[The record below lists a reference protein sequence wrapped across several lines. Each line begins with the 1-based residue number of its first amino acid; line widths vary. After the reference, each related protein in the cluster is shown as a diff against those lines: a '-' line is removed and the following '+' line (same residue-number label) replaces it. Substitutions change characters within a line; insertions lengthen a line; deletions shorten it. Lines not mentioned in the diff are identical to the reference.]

1 MMQKTLDQLVGQLII
16 AGFRCNKVSSNSNI
30 TRYIKEYNLS
40 GVILYDEDI
49 EKNKPGTRNIKSPV
63 QLKEL
68 THKLQSNS
76 DIPLLIAIDQEGGNV
91 NRLKSSY
98 GFSEF
103 PSWKHI
109 GMLDNDLITE
119 QFTNSISEAMV
130 STGINLNFAPVL
142 DLDYG
147 EKTYI
152 GKLERALSGDPK
164 LVIEHSKVFIDT
176 LKNDNIIS
184 CGKHF
189 PGQGSAIGDTHNGF
203 IDISESWSVADLL
216 PYTELI
222 ESHHLDM
229 IMVSHV
235 FNNKFDPEF
244 PASLSHETITNSL
257 RNDLNFK
264 GVIICDDPSMRA
276 ISDNYDFEDMF
287 VLMINSGIDLLCLG
301 NNLNYDPDF
310 IPKAVRAIR
319 SAIEKNRIS
328 IERINESIDRIALLK
343 KKYNLYE

>member
-1 MMQKTLDQLVGQLII
+1 MSKTLDQLVGQLII
-16 AGFRCNKVSSNSNI
+16 AGFRSDKVSNNSNI
-30 TRYIKEYNLS
+30 VRYIKEYNLS
-40 GVILYDEDI
+40 GVILYDQDI
-49 EKNKPGTRNIKSPV
+49 EKNKLGSRNIKSPA
-63 QLKEL
+63 QLKML
-68 THKLQSNS
+68 TDNLQSIS
-76 DIPLLIAIDQEGGNV
+76 DNPLFISIDQEGGNV
-91 NRLKSSY
+91 NRLNSSY
-98 GFSEF
+98 GFPEF
-103 PSWKHI
+103 PSWQHI
-109 GMLDNDLITE
+109 GLLDNDLITK
-119 QFTNSISEAMV
+119 QFAESMSETMT

-152 GKLERALSGDPK
+152 GKLERAFSGDPK
-164 LVIEHSKVFIDT
+164 LVIEHSKIFIDT
-176 LKNDNIIS
+176 MKNDNIIS

-189 PGQGSAIGDTHNGF
+189 PGQGSAKGDTHNGF

-229 IMVSHV
+229 IMLSHV
-235 FNNKFDPEF
+235 FNNKFDSEF

-328 IERINESIDRIALLK
+328 TERINESIDRIALLK

>member
-1 MMQKTLDQLVGQLII
+1 MSKTLDQLVGQLII
-16 AGFRCNKVSSNSNI
+16 AGFRSDKVSNNSNI
-30 TRYIKEYNLS
+30 VRYIKEYNLS
-40 GVILYDEDI
+40 GVILYDQDI
-49 EKNKPGTRNIKSPV
+49 EKNKLGSRNIKSPD
-63 QLKEL
+63 QLKML
-68 THKLQSNS
+68 TDNLQSIS
-76 DIPLLIAIDQEGGNV
+76 DNPLFISIDQEGGNV
-91 NRLKSSY
+91 NRLNSSY
-98 GFSEF
+98 GFPEF
-103 PSWKHI
+103 PSWQHI
-109 GMLDNDLITE
+109 GLLDNDLITK
-119 QFTNSISEAMV
+119 QFAESMSETMT

-152 GKLERALSGDPK
+152 SKLERAFSGDPK
-164 LVIEHSKVFIDT
+164 LVIKHSKIFIDT
-176 LKNDNIIS
+176 MKNDNIIS

-189 PGQGSAIGDTHNGF
+189 PGQGSAKGDTHNGF

-229 IMVSHV
+229 IMLSHV

-301 NNLNYDPDF
+301 NNLHYDPDF

-328 IERINESIDRIALLK
+328 TERINESIDRIALLK

>member
-1 MMQKTLDQLVGQLII
+1 MSKTLDQLVGQLII
-16 AGFRCNKVSSNSNI
+16 AGFRSDKVSNNSNI
-30 TRYIKEYNLS
+30 VRYIKEYNLS
-40 GVILYDEDI
+40 GVILYDQDI
-49 EKNKPGTRNIKSPV
+49 EKNKLGSRNIKSPA
-63 QLKEL
+63 QLKML
-68 THKLQSNS
+68 TDNLQSIS
-76 DIPLLIAIDQEGGNV
+76 DNPLFISIDQEGGNV
-91 NRLKSSY
+91 NRLNSSY
-98 GFSEF
+98 GFPEF
-103 PSWKHI
+103 PSWQHI
-109 GMLDNDLITE
+109 GLLDNDLITK
-119 QFTNSISEAMV
+119 QFAESMSETMT

-152 GKLERALSGDPK
+152 GKLERAFSGDPK
-164 LVIEHSKVFIDT
+164 LVIEHSKIFIDT
-176 LKNDNIIS
+176 MKNDNIIS

-189 PGQGSAIGDTHNGF
+189 PGQGSAKGDTHNGF

-229 IMVSHV
+229 IMLSHV

-328 IERINESIDRIALLK
+328 TERINESIDRIVLLK

>member
-1 MMQKTLDQLVGQLII
+1 MSKTLDQLVGQLII
-16 AGFRCNKVSSNSNI
+16 AGFRSDKVSNNSNI
-30 TRYIKEYNLS
+30 VRYIKEYNLS
-40 GVILYDEDI
+40 GVILYDQDI
-49 EKNKPGTRNIKSPV
+49 EKNKLGSRNIKSPA
-63 QLKEL
+63 QLKML
-68 THKLQSNS
+68 TDNLQSIS
-76 DIPLLIAIDQEGGNV
+76 DNPLFISIDQEGGNV
-91 NRLKSSY
+91 NRLNSSY
-98 GFSEF
+98 GFPEF
-103 PSWKHI
+103 PSWQHI
-109 GMLDNDLITE
+109 GLLDNDLITK
-119 QFTNSISEAMV
+119 QFAESMSETMT

-152 GKLERALSGDPK
+152 GKLERAFSGDPK
-164 LVIEHSKVFIDT
+164 LVIEHSKIFIDT
-176 LKNDNIIS
+176 MKNDNIIS

-189 PGQGSAIGDTHNGF
+189 PGQGSAKGDTHNGF
-203 IDISESWSVADLL
+203 IDISESWSVVDLL

-229 IMVSHV
+229 IMLSHV

-328 IERINESIDRIALLK
+328 TERINESIDRIALLK

>member
-1 MMQKTLDQLVGQLII
+1 MSKTLDQLVGQLII
-16 AGFRCNKVSSNSNI
+16 AGFRSDKVSNNSNI
-30 TRYIKEYNLS
+30 VRYIKEYNLS
-40 GVILYDEDI
+40 GVILYDQDI
-49 EKNKPGTRNIKSPV
+49 EKNKLGSRNIKSPA
-63 QLKEL
+63 QLKML
-68 THKLQSNS
+68 TDNLQSIS
-76 DIPLLIAIDQEGGNV
+76 DNPLIISIDQEGGNV
-91 NRLKSSY
+91 NRLNSSY
-98 GFSEF
+98 GFPEF
-103 PSWKHI
+103 PSWQHI
-109 GMLDNDLITE
+109 GLLDNDLITK
-119 QFTNSISEAMV
+119 QFAKSMSETMT

-152 GKLERALSGDPK
+152 GKLERAFSGDPK
-164 LVIEHSKVFIDT
+164 LVIEHSKIFIDT
-176 LKNDNIIS
+176 MKNDNIIS

-189 PGQGSAIGDTHNGF
+189 PGQGSAKGDTHNGF

-229 IMVSHV
+229 IMASHV
-235 FNNKFDPEF
+235 LNNKFDPEF

-319 SAIEKNRIS
+319 SALEKNRIS
-328 IERINESIDRIALLK
+328 TERINESIDRIASLK

>member
-1 MMQKTLDQLVGQLII
+1 MSKTLDQLVGQLII
-16 AGFRCNKVSSNSNI
+16 AGFRSDKVSNNSNI
-30 TRYIKEYNLS
+30 VRYIKEYNLS
-40 GVILYDEDI
+40 GVILYDQDI
-49 EKNKPGTRNIKSPV
+49 EKNKLGSRNIKSPA
-63 QLKEL
+63 QLKML
-68 THKLQSNS
+68 TDNLQSIS
-76 DIPLLIAIDQEGGNV
+76 DNPLFISIDQEGGNV
-91 NRLKSSY
+91 NRLNSSY
-98 GFSEF
+98 GFPEF
-103 PSWKHI
+103 PSWQHI
-109 GMLDNDLITE
+109 GLLDNDLITK
-119 QFTNSISEAMV
+119 QFAKSMSETMT

-152 GKLERALSGDPK
+152 GKLERAFSGDPK
-164 LVIEHSKVFIDT
+164 LVIEHSKIFIDT
-176 LKNDNIIS
+176 MKNDNIIS

-189 PGQGSAIGDTHNGF
+189 PGQGSAKGDTHNGF

-229 IMVSHV
+229 IMLSHV

-328 IERINESIDRIALLK
+328 TERINESIDRIASLK

>member
-1 MMQKTLDQLVGQLII
+1 MSKTLDQLVGQLII
-16 AGFRCNKVSSNSNI
+16 AGFRSDKVSNNSNI
-30 TRYIKEYNLS
+30 VRYIKEYNLS
-40 GVILYDEDI
+40 GVILYDQDI
-49 EKNKPGTRNIKSPV
+49 EKNKLGSRNIKSPA
-63 QLKEL
+63 QLKML
-68 THKLQSNS
+68 TDNLQSIS
-76 DIPLLIAIDQEGGNV
+76 DNPLFISIDQEGGNV
-91 NRLKSSY
+91 NRLNSSY
-98 GFSEF
+98 GFPEF
-103 PSWKHI
+103 PSWQHI
-109 GMLDNDLITE
+109 GLLDNDLITK
-119 QFTNSISEAMV
+119 QFAESMSETMT

-152 GKLERALSGDPK
+152 GKLERAFSGDPK
-164 LVIEHSKVFIDT
+164 LVIEHSKIFIDT
-176 LKNDNIIS
+176 MKNDNIIS

-189 PGQGSAIGDTHNGF
+189 PGQGSAKGDTHNGF

-229 IMVSHV
+229 IMLSHV

-301 NNLNYDPDF
+301 NNLNYDPDY
-310 IPKAVRAIR
+310 IPKAVKAIR

-328 IERINESIDRIALLK
+328 TERINESIDRIASLK

>member
-1 MMQKTLDQLVGQLII
+1 MSKTLDQLVGQLII
-16 AGFRCNKVSSNSNI
+16 AGFRSDKVSNNSNI
-30 TRYIKEYNLS
+30 VRYIKEYNLS
-40 GVILYDEDI
+40 GVILYDQDI
-49 EKNKPGTRNIKSPV
+49 EKNKVGSRNIKSPA
-63 QLKEL
+63 QLKML
-68 THKLQSNS
+68 TDNLQSISNN
-76 DIPLLIAIDQEGGNV
+76 PLFISIDQEGGNV
-91 NRLKSSY
+91 NRLNSSY
-98 GFSEF
+98 GFPEF
-103 PSWKHI
+103 PSWQHI
-109 GMLDNDLITE
+109 GLLDNDLITK
-119 QFTNSISEAMV
+119 QFAESMSETMT

-152 GKLERALSGDPK
+152 GKLERAFSGDPK
-164 LVIEHSKVFIDT
+164 LVIEHSKIFIDT
-176 LKNDNIIS
+176 MKNDNIIS

-189 PGQGSAIGDTHNGF
+189 PGQGSAKGDTHNGF

-222 ESHHLDM
+222 ESNHLDM
-229 IMVSHV
+229 IMLSHV

-301 NNLNYDPDF
+301 NNLNYDPDY

-328 IERINESIDRIALLK
+328 TERINESIDRIALLK

>member
-1 MMQKTLDQLVGQLII
+1 MSKTLDQLVGQLII
-16 AGFRCNKVSSNSNI
+16 AGFRSDKVSNNSNI
-30 TRYIKEYNLS
+30 VRYIKEYNLS
-40 GVILYDEDI
+40 GVILYDQDI
-49 EKNKPGTRNIKSPV
+49 EKNKLGSRNIKSPA
-63 QLKEL
+63 QLKML
-68 THKLQSNS
+68 TDNLQSIS
-76 DIPLLIAIDQEGGNV
+76 DNPLFISIDQEGGNV
-91 NRLKSSY
+91 NRLNSSY
-98 GFSEF
+98 GFPEF
-103 PSWKHI
+103 PSWQHI
-109 GMLDNDLITE
+109 GLLDNDLITK
-119 QFTNSISEAMV
+119 QFAESMSETMT

-147 EKTYI
+147 SETYI
-152 GKLERALSGDPK
+152 GKLERAFSGDPK
-164 LVIEHSKVFIDT
+164 LVIEHSKIFIDT
-176 LKNDNIIS
+176 MKNDNIIS

-189 PGQGSAIGDTHNGF
+189 PGQGSAKGDTHNGF

-229 IMVSHV
+229 IMLSHV

-328 IERINESIDRIALLK
+328 TERINESIDRIALLK

>member
-1 MMQKTLDQLVGQLII
+1 MSKTLDQLVGQLII
-16 AGFRCNKVSSNSNI
+16 AGFRSDKVSNNSNI
-30 TRYIKEYNLS
+30 VRYIKEYNLS
-40 GVILYDEDI
+40 GVILYDQDI
-49 EKNKPGTRNIKSPV
+49 EKNKLGSRNIKSLA
-63 QLKEL
+63 QLKML
-68 THKLQSNS
+68 TDNLQSIS
-76 DIPLLIAIDQEGGNV
+76 DNPLFISIDQEGGNV
-91 NRLKSSY
+91 NRLNSSY
-98 GFSEF
+98 GFPEF
-103 PSWKHI
+103 PSWQHI
-109 GMLDNDLITE
+109 GLLDNDLITK
-119 QFTNSISEAMV
+119 QFAESMSETMT

-152 GKLERALSGDPK
+152 GKLERAFSGDPK
-164 LVIEHSKVFIDT
+164 LVIEHSKIFIDT
-176 LKNDNIIS
+176 MKNDNIIS

-189 PGQGSAIGDTHNGF
+189 PGQGSAKGDTHNGF

-229 IMVSHV
+229 IMLSHV

-328 IERINESIDRIALLK
+328 TERINESIDRIALLK

>member
-1 MMQKTLDQLVGQLII
+1 MSKTLDQLVGQLII
-16 AGFRCNKVSSNSNI
+16 AGFRSDKVSNNSNI
-30 TRYIKEYNLS
+30 VRYIKEYNLS
-40 GVILYDEDI
+40 GVILYDQDI
-49 EKNKPGTRNIKSPV
+49 EKNKLGSRNIKSPA
-63 QLKEL
+63 QLKML
-68 THKLQSNS
+68 TDNLQSIS
-76 DIPLLIAIDQEGGNV
+76 DNPLFISIDQEGGNV
-91 NRLKSSY
+91 NRLNSSY
-98 GFSEF
+98 GFPEF
-103 PSWKHI
+103 PSWQHI
-109 GMLDNDLITE
+109 GLLDNDLITK
-119 QFTNSISEAMV
+119 QFAESMSETMT

-152 GKLERALSGDPK
+152 GKLERAFSGDPK
-164 LVIEHSKVFIDT
+164 LVIEHSKIFIDT
-176 LKNDNIIS
+176 MKNDNIIS

-189 PGQGSAIGDTHNGF
+189 PGQGSAKGDTHNGF

-222 ESHHLDM
+222 ESNHLDM
-229 IMVSHV
+229 IMLSHV

-328 IERINESIDRIALLK
+328 TERINESIDRIALLK

>member
-1 MMQKTLDQLVGQLII
+1 MSKTLDQLVGQLII
-16 AGFRCNKVSSNSNI
+16 AGFRSDKVSNNSNI
-30 TRYIKEYNLS
+30 VRYIKEYNLS
-40 GVILYDEDI
+40 GVILYDQDI
-49 EKNKPGTRNIKSPV
+49 EKNKLGSRNIKSPA
-63 QLKEL
+63 QLKML
-68 THKLQSNS
+68 TDNLQSIS
-76 DIPLLIAIDQEGGNV
+76 DNPLFISIDQEGGNV
-91 NRLKSSY
+91 NRLNSSY
-98 GFSEF
+98 GFPEF
-103 PSWKHI
+103 PSWQHI
-109 GMLDNDLITE
+109 GLLDNDLITK
-119 QFTNSISEAMV
+119 QFAKSMSETMT

-152 GKLERALSGDPK
+152 GKLERAFSGDPK
-164 LVIEHSKVFIDT
+164 LVIEHSKIFIDT
-176 LKNDNIIS
+176 MKNDNIIS

-189 PGQGSAIGDTHNGF
+189 PGQGSAKGDTHNGF

-229 IMVSHV
+229 IMLSHV

-328 IERINESIDRIALLK
+328 TERINESIDRIVLLK

>member
-1 MMQKTLDQLVGQLII
+1 MSKTLDQLVGQLII
-16 AGFRCNKVSSNSNI
+16 AGFRSDKVSNNSNI
-30 TRYIKEYNLS
+30 VRYIKEYNLS
-40 GVILYDEDI
+40 GVILYDQDI
-49 EKNKPGTRNIKSPV
+49 EKNKLGSRNIKSLA
-63 QLKEL
+63 QLKML
-68 THKLQSNS
+68 TDNLQSIS
-76 DIPLLIAIDQEGGNV
+76 DNPLFISIDQEGGNV
-91 NRLKSSY
+91 NRLNSSY
-98 GFSEF
+98 GFPEF
-103 PSWKHI
+103 PSWQHI
-109 GMLDNDLITE
+109 GLLDNDLITK
-119 QFTNSISEAMV
+119 QFAESMSETMT

-152 GKLERALSGDPK
+152 GKLERAFSGDPK
-164 LVIEHSKVFIDT
+164 LVIEHSKIFIDT
-176 LKNDNIIS
+176 MKNDNIIS

-189 PGQGSAIGDTHNGF
+189 PGQGSAKGDTHNGF

-229 IMVSHV
+229 IMLSHV

-310 IPKAVRAIR
+310 IPKAIRAIR

-328 IERINESIDRIALLK
+328 TERINESIDRIALLK

>member
-1 MMQKTLDQLVGQLII
+1 MSKTLDQLVGQLII
-16 AGFRCNKVSSNSNI
+16 AGFRSDKVSNNSNI
-30 TRYIKEYNLS
+30 VRYIKEYNLS
-40 GVILYDEDI
+40 GVILYDQDI
-49 EKNKPGTRNIKSPV
+49 EKNKLGSRNIKSPA
-63 QLKEL
+63 QLKLL
-68 THKLQSNS
+68 TDNLQSIS
-76 DIPLLIAIDQEGGNV
+76 DNPLFISIDQEGGNV
-91 NRLKSSY
+91 NRLNSSY
-98 GFSEF
+98 GFPEF
-103 PSWKHI
+103 PSWQHI
-109 GMLDNDLITE
+109 GLLDNDLITK
-119 QFTNSISEAMV
+119 QFAESMSETMT

-152 GKLERALSGDPK
+152 GKLERAFSGDPK
-164 LVIEHSKVFIDT
+164 LVIKHSKIFIDT
-176 LKNDNIIS
+176 MKNDNIIS

-189 PGQGSAIGDTHNGF
+189 PGQGSAKGDTHNGF

-229 IMVSHV
+229 IMLSHV

-328 IERINESIDRIALLK
+328 TERINESIDRIALLK

>member
-1 MMQKTLDQLVGQLII
+1 MSKTLDQLVGQLII
-16 AGFRCNKVSSNSNI
+16 AGFRSDKVSNNSNI
-30 TRYIKEYNLS
+30 VRYIKEYNLS
-40 GVILYDEDI
+40 GVILYDQDI
-49 EKNKPGTRNIKSPV
+49 EKNKLGSRNIKSLD
-63 QLKEL
+63 QLKML
-68 THKLQSNS
+68 TDNLQSIS
-76 DIPLLIAIDQEGGNV
+76 DNPLFISIDQEGGNV
-91 NRLKSSY
+91 NRLNSSY
-98 GFSEF
+98 GFPEF
-103 PSWKHI
+103 PSWQHI
-109 GMLDNDLITE
+109 GLLDNDLITK
-119 QFTNSISEAMV
+119 QFAESMSETMT

-152 GKLERALSGDPK
+152 GKLERAFSGDPK
-164 LVIEHSKVFIDT
+164 LVIKHSKIFIDT
-176 LKNDNIIS
+176 MKNDNIIS

-189 PGQGSAIGDTHNGF
+189 PGQGSAKGDTHNGF

-229 IMVSHV
+229 IMLSHV

-328 IERINESIDRIALLK
+328 TERINESIDRIALLK

>member
-1 MMQKTLDQLVGQLII
+1 MSKTLDQLVGQLII
-16 AGFRCNKVSSNSNI
+16 AGFRSDKVSNNSNI
-30 TRYIKEYNLS
+30 VRYIKEYNLS
-40 GVILYDEDI
+40 GVILYDQDI
-49 EKNKPGTRNIKSPV
+49 EKNKLGSRNIKSPA
-63 QLKEL
+63 QLKML
-68 THKLQSNS
+68 TDNLQSIS
-76 DIPLLIAIDQEGGNV
+76 DNPLFISIDQEGGNV
-91 NRLKSSY
+91 NRLNSSY
-98 GFSEF
+98 GFPEF
-103 PSWKHI
+103 PSWQHI
-109 GMLDNDLITE
+109 GLLDNDLITK
-119 QFTNSISEAMV
+119 QFAESMSETMT

-152 GKLERALSGDPK
+152 GKLERAFSGDPK
-164 LVIEHSKVFIDT
+164 LVIEHSKIFIDT
-176 LKNDNIIS
+176 MKNDNIIS

-189 PGQGSAIGDTHNGF
+189 PGQGSAKGDTHNGF

-229 IMVSHV
+229 IMLSHV

-328 IERINESIDRIALLK
+328 TERINESIDRIASLK